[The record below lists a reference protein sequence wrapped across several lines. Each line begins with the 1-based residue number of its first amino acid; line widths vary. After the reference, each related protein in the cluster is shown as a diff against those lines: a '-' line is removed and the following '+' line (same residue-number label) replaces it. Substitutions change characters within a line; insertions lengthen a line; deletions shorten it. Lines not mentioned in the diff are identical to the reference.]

1 MTVEDVIAERG
12 DVEEDEDVE
21 EWAGDD
27 DAVWDEMLE
36 GVEGALE
43 SFDDDDDDED
53 EDDGSGIR
61 IIEV

>member
-1 MTVEDVIAERG
+1 
-12 DVEEDEDVE
+12 
-21 EWAGDD
+21 
-27 DAVWDEMLE
+27 MLE

>member
-1 MTVEDVIAERG
+1 
-12 DVEEDEDVE
+12 
-21 EWAGDD
+21 
-27 DAVWDEMLE
+27 MLE

-43 SFDDDDDDED
+43 SFDDDDDDDDDEN